1 MIVTIDGP
9 AGAGKSTVAR
19 GLAGRLGLDYLDT
32 GAMYRAATWKA
43 MRDGADMNDPEA
55 VARAAREAR
64 IELSHTDKGVRVI
77 CDGRD
82 VTADIRTPEVTENVR
97 YVADEPAAR
106 KALIEQQRSY
116 ASGRQGPH
124 RSGRDLVAE
133 GRDQGTEVFP
143 DAEVKFYLDAS
154 LDARAQR
161 RLKDMQEL
169 GAAQSLNEVRADIAR
184 RDECDRTRKMGAL
197 RRTSDMIYLD
207 TTDLT
212 VEQVVNRLAEQVL
225 QRHPHL
231 ARRIPTKR
239 EGRA

>member
-1 MIVTIDGP
+1 VIVTIDGP

-64 IELSHTDKGVRVI
+64 IELSHTDRCVRVV

-82 VTADIRTPEVTENVR
+82 VRADIRTPEVTENVR

-116 ASGRQGPH
+116 ASGR
-124 RSGRDLVAE
+124 DLVAE

-154 LDARAQR
+154 LEARAQR

-169 GAAQSLNEVRADIAR
+169 GAGQNLDEVRADIAR

-197 RRTSDMIYLD
+197 RRTSEMIYLD

-212 VEQVVNRLAEQVL
+212 VEQVLDRLAEHVL
-225 QRHPHL
+225 QRHPQL
-231 ARRIPTKR
+231 ARRVPSTR